1 MGGNPPVGI
10 ANVLEAHPSPDPW
23 RYGDRTEGAFR
34 GISVAGLLNPS
45 PYIDLYEWRDG
56 LNGNG
61 PLRQPVKDKHFRP
74 KYAAISH
81 VWGASEAVRKTT
93 KSANRPLR
101 IYTEAKAADGKMIP
115 DEIEICWQGLV
126 QAAHAAHARECDYLW
141 LDLFCIDQRK
151 TDDKAKQI
159 KNMGKIYERAAVVIV
174 MIGGVGAVQ
183 GIDERSS
190 WIDRAW
196 TLQEAVVC
204 PKTAVL
210 VKWPQHWP
218 GKFNAPPVCRDPG
231 DDPHRYHVEFNEIQG
246 TDLALVDMKVLLHI
260 QLTGNQT
267 IVDVDEKQR
276 FVKLRPEF
284 AIRCF
289 DSSLGTGSDTV
300 NLSAGRLA
308 LVAVLEACEKS
319 ADGKI
324 NKEMKHCAVWRS
336 MHLRISTNQE
346 DIVFS
351 ILGLLDVKLDGT
363 KDADLDKLYQSLVQR
378 VTIDGIP
385 AWLGIGSSN
394 GDIIPRHVTSGIYPK
409 LPIRQK
415 REDPG
420 LETELPKYQVGDHS
434 LPVTKFIS
442 QSGDY
447 ISEFD
452 ILFKNWGSTA
462 PYVCCTVLEF
472 ESNPLSTITIS
483 SSDAGECKFSRLTNP
498 HVTGILT
505 YKSSWVS
512 ANRGDMGSKLHV
524 MFIGRVRLLDRF
536 SLPVLEPDHA
546 SWYVYIVRKDHAG
559 WVQVGSGMYVITDGE
574 LPEDRKHLVFG
585 QQLKVR
591 ELEWDCE
598 CNNRPVRQSTGQ
610 RSTKNLGSLDCPQCG
625 WKGSYAEASTEATT
639 LQALGG
645 DGNLSRENVHAILTK
660 AKDLNLDGLR
670 DQVIVRSS
678 LYRSDNSGPSKTRI

>member
-1 MGGNPPVGI
+1 MGARAVI
-10 ANVLEAHPSPDPW
+10 AYVFEAHPSPDPW
-23 RYGDRTEGAFR
+23 RYGDRNEGAFR
-34 GISVAGLLNPS
+34 GISVAGLLLPS
-45 PYIDLYEWRDG
+45 ATIDLHEWRDG
-56 LNGNG
+56 VYGNG
-61 PLRQPVKDKHFRP
+61 SLRQPVKDKLFRP

-81 VWGASEAVRKTT
+81 VWAASEAVQEST

-101 IYTEAKAADGKMIP
+101 IYKEDKGADGKIIP
-115 DEIEICWQGLV
+115 GEIEICWQGLV
-126 QAAHAAHARECDYLW
+126 QAAHAARARECDYLW

-151 TDDKAKQI
+151 TDDKTAQI
-159 KNMGKIYERAAVVIV
+159 KNMANIYERAAVVIV

-183 GIDERSS
+183 SIDERSS

-196 TLQEAVVC
+196 TLQEAAVC
-204 PKTAVL
+204 PNTEVL

-231 DDPHRYHVEFNEIQG
+231 DDPTRYHVKVKKIPD

-267 IVDVDEKQR
+267 IVDVDDTQR
-276 FVKLRPEF
+276 FAKLGPKF

-289 DSSLGTGSDTV
+289 DSSLGTGSDTL

-308 LVAVLEACEKS
+308 LLAVLEACEKS

-346 DIVFS
+346 DIVLS

-415 REDPG
+415 REGPG

-434 LPVTKFIS
+434 LPVTEFIS

-452 ILFKNWGSTA
+452 ILFKNWGSA
-462 PYVCCTVLEF
+462 DPYVCCTVLEF
-472 ESNPLSTITIS
+472 ESNPLSSITIS
-483 SSDAGECKFSRLTNP
+483 SSGAGEYKFSRLTNP
-498 HVTGILT
+498 HVTGIIT
-505 YKSSWVS
+505 YKLSWDS

-524 MFIGRVRLLDRF
+524 MFIGRIQRLERF
-536 SLPVLEPDHA
+536 SQAVREPDHA
-546 SWYVYIVRKDHAG
+546 SWYVSIVCKHQAG
-559 WVQVGSGMYVITDGE
+559 WVQVGSGMYTITDGE

-591 ELEWDCE
+591 DSVEWDCE
-598 CNNRPVRQSTGQ
+598 CIDRPVRQSTGQ
-610 RSTKNLGSLDCPQCG
+610 RSTKNLRSLDCPKCG
-625 WKGSYAEASTEATT
+625 WKPASAKATEAAN

-645 DGNLSRENVHAILTK
+645 SGNLSGENVHAILTK

-670 DQVIVRSS
+670 DQVSVRCFVVS
-678 LYRSDNSGPSKTRI
+678 L